1 MQFHLHSYGRYSPTW
16 GSFHEANKYSTAICT
31 DLTHQISPKNKVQ
44 ISLCQFTWHSQSC
57 NKIMCTST
65 VLNYINLSEKCK
77 NKDTISFTPIS
88 GVWLSLRR
96 FSWSSRLLSGIMCTL
111 PVSNFTK
118 ISPEISKVHV
128 ETHLPTLSKGWLLL
142 VLFSQNSHVLV
153 NSI

>member
-1 MQFHLHSYGRYSPTW
+1 MQFHLHSYEKYSPTSS
-16 GSFHEANKYSTAICT
+16 SFHETNKCSTAICT

-77 NKDTISFTPIS
+77 NTDTITFTPIS
-88 GVWLSLRR
+88 EIWLSLHQ
-96 FSWSSRLLSGIMCTL
+96 FSQSSQLLHGIMSTL

-118 ISPEISKVHV
+118 ISPEISACRNSF
-128 ETHLPTLSKGWLLL
+128 THSK
-142 VLFSQNSHVLV
+142 
-153 NSI
+153 